1 MGLTAD
7 NLREGL
13 PVSFHCL
20 GRDVQEI
27 HQFMKGFVNGNVEDV
42 SLTGVRTEGD
52 RKLMEDGTRWI
63 VHQTANPGIFTFECD
78 GTGRFLDGV
87 TGNCT
92 VGLAPSSRPP
102 FIGTAWKVRDFPNP
116 DLGGFAH
123 VSLQCQ
129 GNLGDPGNPRQ
140 CPFGLSRWTHRG
152 DRRKS
157 RSRKKNRRTF
167 LRNPLGASYLG
178 KRGQGRRRCWWRS
191 SRPRRIAGIGVM

>member
-27 HQFMKGFVNGNVEDV
+27 HQFMKGFVNGNVGNV
-42 SLTGVRTEGD
+42 RLAGVQTEGE

-63 VHQTANPGIFTFECD
+63 VHETANPGIFTFECD

-87 TGNCT
+87 TANCT

-140 CPFGLSRWTHRG
+140 CPLGFLDGRTAVTDGSVGLA
-152 DRRKS
+152 
-157 RSRKKNRRTF
+157 KKTEEPF
-167 LRNPLGASYLG
+167 SGAHWELLIWESEVREG
-178 KRGQGRRRCWWRS
+178 GG
-191 SRPRRIAGIGVM
+191 AGGGPPDPGGLPV